1 MNPFVSTLILIVIVA
16 FIGLVA
22 SYLIKYLQ
30 KLRSTPQSIKDLCSA
45 SYIPILWLI
54 WIYGGFF
61 IIEYF
66 LYAFFNISYEMIG
79 KARQIVFAF
88 FLTWII
94 YKWKEQ
100 YINSVKKRVQK
111 QKDEVLDKD
120 LIDTIGKVLSI
131 VIFIISGL
139 IILDILDI
147 QLTALLAFGG
157 VGGLAVGFAAKD
169 VFANFFGGLMIHIN
183 RPFAIGELIVSSN
196 KNFQGYV
203 EEIGWYMTKI
213 RSYSRTPVY
222 IPNALFIDALIENM
236 GRMYNRR
243 IKHVVGVRYQD
254 INKIKP
260 IVNEILE
267 MIEKQLEIDQQLPIF
282 VNFSSFSPY
291 SLDIEVICYTK
302 TKERKLWA
310 EIQQDVF
317 LKIADI
323 ISKNQAEIAFPTN
336 TVHLEQG

>member
-1 MNPFVSTLILIVIVA
+1 MSLLLSTLIYIVITAA
-16 FIGLVA
+16 FGLIA
-22 SYLIKYLQ
+22 RYLIFYLI

-45 SYIPILWLI
+45 SGQPILWLI
-54 WIYGGFF
+54 WIYGLSL
-61 IIEYF
+61 IVEYL
-66 LYAFFNISYEMIG
+66 LYAIFNISFEEIG
-79 KARQIVFAF
+79 KARQIILAA
-88 FLTWII
+88 FLTWIV
-94 YKWKEQ
+94 YKWKVK
-100 YINSVKKRVQK
+100 YIDSLKKRVFK
-111 QKDEVLDKD
+111 QKEEVFDKD
-120 LIDTIGKVLSI
+120 LIDTIGKVFSI
-131 VIFIISGL
+131 LIFTVSGL
-139 IILDILDI
+139 IILDIMDI

-169 VFANFFGGLMIHIN
+169 IVANFFGGLMIHIN
-183 RPFAIGELIVSSN
+183 RPFSIGELIVSSN

-203 EEIGWYMTKI
+203 EDIGWYMTKI
-213 RSYSRTPVY
+213 RSHSRTPVF
-222 IPNALFIDALIENM
+222 IPNALFIDAMIENM

-254 INKIKP
+254 IKKIQP
-260 IVNEILE
+260 IVNEIRG
-267 MIEKQLEIDQQLPIF
+267 MIEQNSEVDQELPIF

-302 TKERKLWA
+302 TKERKRWA